1 MSKATDDRLFES
13 FREASGGQAPD
24 LDSLASAS
32 DTLASA
38 ISSAVQQAGGMQG
51 GIAPEASS
59 SAGSGSTASTGG
71 SGGIVPIATTVLESG
86 LGLIPLVTGLL
97 GLFGGG
103 SSEPP
108 PLVKYAMPDKQYFV
122 GADTGDGISDAG
134 YDQMGLPRTYSATPS
149 SAPAQGASSN
159 PAPSGPSAAPQIN
172 VNVQAMDARSF
183 LDYSNEIAQAV
194 RDAMLNSNAINDVVS
209 NL

>member
-1 MSKATDDRLFES
+1 MAKTTQDRLFES
-13 FREASGGQAPD
+13 FAEASGGQSQD
-24 LDSLASAS
+24 MDSLTTASE
-32 DTLASA
+32 TLASA
-38 ISSAVQQAGGMQG
+38 ISGAVQQASATER
-51 GIAPEASS
+51 GITPQASVSGSSGSS
-59 SAGSGSTASTGG
+59 SSPSG
-71 SGGIVPIATTVLESG
+71 SGGIMSIATTVLESG

-122 GADTGDGISDAG
+122 GADTGGGISEAG
-134 YDQMGLPRTYSATPS
+134 YDQMGLPRAYSA
-149 SAPAQGASSN
+149 A
-159 PAPSGPSAAPQIN
+159 PSAAPPASPGGSPASSGSSAGPQVT

-183 LDYSNEIAQAV
+183 VDYSHEIAQAV